1 MFSANEAEAV
11 STLHVALEMKQ
22 LGKIAKAKKL
32 FDHAYK
38 LCPTNADV
46 LTELGLF
53 QEEFTQDVVEAEHLY
68 SRALIF
74 QPDHEYA
81 RKHQRRTLPLVE
93 EIDHKMLE
101 LLDRKREAFL
111 KIPADDR
118 ALRRAKQEAYFQH
131 VYHTVAIEGNTM
143 SYLQTR
149 SVLETHYAVAGKS
162 VVEHNEVLGMDLA
175 LRYLDQILV
184 HKLGKISLQDIKDL
198 HLRVFGY
205 VDPLFAGK
213 FRSTQVYVGS
223 FAPTAPEDLPF
234 EMNEFINWLNDE
246 TTLMIHPVELSAL
259 VHYKF
264 VVIHPFIDGNGRT
277 ARLLMNLILM

>member
-1 MFSANEAEAV
+1 M